1 LTIGL
6 NRSAIGTV
14 VERTSRCTML
24 VHLPRR
30 PGHGTVPPVKNGPA
44 LGGYGA
50 VAMKD
55 ALTTTMTTMPAQL
68 LRSLTGDR
76 GKELCA
82 HAQFKIETGI
92 AVYFADPRSP
102 WPRGTNENTHGLL
115 RQHFPKGTD
124 LSRWTVEDLLA
135 VQAAVN
141 SRPRKVLAWKTP
153 AEVLDEQRRSLH
165 QAGVATTG

>member
-1 LTIGL
+1 
-6 NRSAIGTV
+6 
-14 VERTSRCTML
+14 
-24 VHLPRR
+24 
-30 PGHGTVPPVKNGPA
+30 
-44 LGGYGA
+44 
-50 VAMKD
+50 MKD

-115 RQHFPKGTD
+115 RQYSPQGTD

-153 AEVLDEQRRSLH
+153 AEVLDEQQRSLH